1 MKKIDTLHKQIE
13 QAEKQIDR
21 KEREIINLELIV
33 HQLNDQLKAEKERI
47 YYE

>member
-33 HQLNDQLKAEKERI
+33 HQLHDQLKAENERI
-47 YYE
+47 RHE